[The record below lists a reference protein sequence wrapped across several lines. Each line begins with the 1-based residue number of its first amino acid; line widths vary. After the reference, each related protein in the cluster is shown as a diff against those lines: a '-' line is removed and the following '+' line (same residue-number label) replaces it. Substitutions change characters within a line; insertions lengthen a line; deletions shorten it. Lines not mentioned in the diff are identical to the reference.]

1 MKSVKRFDSINAR
14 VKLNSSTIGITA
26 NFKVA
31 FKAHLKCARCLDG
44 FTRDFQAS
52 LYLVYIQGKD
62 PNKDAEKVDLKF
74 SEVERVYLSGNSIDL
89 SVGIREAIVL
99 SIPITLLCHEGCRGL
114 CPVCGINKNTKKCK
128 CKVEDVDLF
137 TPVLVK
143 KKTGKRRSK
152 KK

>member
-1 MKSVKRFDSINAR
+1 
-14 VKLNSSTIGITA
+14 
-26 NFKVA
+26 
-31 FKAHLKCARCLDG
+31 LKCARCLDG
-44 FTRDFQAS
+44 FTRNFQAS
-52 LYLVYIQGKD
+52 SYLVYIQGKD

-89 SVGIREAIVL
+89 GVGIMEAIVL
-99 SIPITLLCHEGCRGL
+99 SIPVTLLCHEGCRGL

-128 CKVEDVDLF
+128 CKVKNVGLF

>member
-1 MKSVKRFDSINAR
+1 MKSVKRFGSISAR
-14 VKLNSSTIGITA
+14 VKLNSTTIGITA

-31 FKAHLKCARCLDG
+31 FKAYLKCARCLEC
-44 FTRDFQAS
+44 FTKEFQAS
-52 LYLVYIQGKD
+52 LYLVYIHGKD
-62 PNKDAEKVDLKF
+62 PKKDAEKVDLKF

-128 CKVEDVDLF
+128 CKVEDVGLF

-143 KKTGKRRSK
+143 KKTIKRRSK

>member
-1 MKSVKRFDSINAR
+1 MKSVERFGSIGAR
-14 VKLNSSTIGITA
+14 IELNSSAIGITA

-31 FKAHLKCARCLDG
+31 FKAHLKCLRCLNS
-44 FTRDFQAS
+44 FTKDFQTS

-89 SVGIREAIVL
+89 SIGIREAIVL

-114 CPVCGINKNTKKCK
+114 CPVCGINRNTKKCK
-128 CKVEDVDLF
+128 CKVEDVGFF

-152 KK
+152 RK

>member
-1 MKSVKRFDSINAR
+1 MKSVERFGSISAR
-14 VKLNSSTIGITA
+14 IELNSLAIGITA
-26 NFKVA
+26 DFEVV
-31 FKAHLKCARCLDG
+31 FKAYLKCTRCLNS
-44 FTRDFQAS
+44 FSRDFKTS

-74 SEVERVYLSGNSIDL
+74 SEVERIYVSGNSIDL

-99 SIPITLLCHEGCRGL
+99 SIPITQLCHEGCRGL
-114 CPVCGINKNTKKCK
+114 CPVCGINRNTKKCK
-128 CKVEDVDLF
+128 CKVEDVGLF

-152 KK
+152 RK